1 MRWASFCNIPDKC
14 LDSAK
19 DFHLQETNKVLEEK
33 RSFLGEGSTCGNRD
47 LELAQQ
53 NIMSS
58 LFGVSDDSEDIKSN
72 RLAKLKAELN
82 ALSEVIAGVLSR
94 NDILE

>member
-1 MRWASFCNIPDKC
+1 
-14 LDSAK
+14 
-19 DFHLQETNKVLEEK
+19 
-33 RSFLGEGSTCGNRD
+33 
-47 LELAQQ
+47 
-53 NIMSS
+53 MSS